1 MPSGSDGVDA
11 AASSNMNPSQL
22 DPLDPVLETGRER
35 SLLLASVRYLLVLS
49 PCGRLSYFTKD

>member
-11 AASSNMNPSQL
+11 AASSNMNPGQL
-22 DPLDPVLETGRER
+22 DPLDSVLETGRER

-49 PCGRLSYFTKD
+49 PYSRFSYFI